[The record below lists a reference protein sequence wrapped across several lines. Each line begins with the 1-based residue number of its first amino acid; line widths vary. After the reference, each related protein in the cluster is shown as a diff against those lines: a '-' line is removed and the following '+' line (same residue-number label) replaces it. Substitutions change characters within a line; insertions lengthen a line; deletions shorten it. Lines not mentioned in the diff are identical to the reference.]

1 MASPSQD
8 DKHSAFRERVE
19 AGFAGT
25 FGRPCGLVA
34 AAPGRVNLIGEHTDY
49 NDGYVLPMALD
60 REILAAAAARE
71 DGTLRVHSADFR
83 EEASFK
89 LGALEPGSVK
99 GWAAYVAAV
108 HWALGREGYP
118 LRGADLFIQGDLPRG
133 AGLSSSAAL
142 ELAVARAACALGGWT
157 WDAAAMARVCQK
169 AENEFVGVRCG
180 IMDQFAAAVGEAG
193 CALFLDCRSLA
204 HESVPIGWTGAEFV
218 VIDSG
223 VSRSLHTSAY
233 NERREECVLAV
244 RELSVRFPGLSSLRD
259 ATPEMLRD
267 PASEN
272 EPWWHRARH
281 VVSENGRVLKAVEA
295 LRGGKPAAFGNLM
308 SASHASLRDDY
319 AVSCPELDLLVACA
333 LEQPGCF
340 GARLTGAGFGGCT
353 ISLVAGEAV
362 PAFAENVTASYQGAT
377 GISPQVFIFKAGRT
391 ARLL

>member
-1 MASPSQD
+1 MSSSQD
-8 DKHSAFRERVE
+8 GENGAFRGRVE
-19 AGFAGT
+19 AGFAET

-60 REILAAAAARE
+60 REILVGAAAR
-71 DGTLRVHSADFR
+71 DDDTLRVYSADYR
-83 EEASFK
+83 EECSIK
-89 LGALEPGSVK
+89 LGALGPGSVK
-99 GWAAYVAAV
+99 GWAGYAAAV
-108 HWALGREGYP
+108 HWALMREGYP
-118 LRGADLFIQGDLPRG
+118 LRGADLFLHGDLPRG

-157 WDAAAMARVCQK
+157 WDAAAMARTCQK
-169 AENEFVGVRCG
+169 AENEYVGVQCG
-180 IMDQFAAAVGEAG
+180 IMDQFAAAVGEPD

-223 VSRSLHTSAY
+223 VRRSLHTSAY
-233 NERREECVLAV
+233 NERREECRRAV
-244 RELSVRFPGLSSLRD
+244 RELSARFPGLSSLRD
-259 ATPEMLRD
+259 ATPEMLWD
-267 PASEN
+267 LAFEN
-272 EPWWHRARH
+272 EIWWRRARH
-281 VVSENGRVLKAVEA
+281 VVSENGRVLLALQA
-295 LRGGKPAAFGNLM
+295 LRGGKPAAFGSLM

-319 AVSCPELDLLVACA
+319 AVSCPELDLLVAGA

-353 ISLVAGEAV
+353 ISLVASKAV
-362 PAFAENVTASYQGAT
+362 PDFTEKVTAPYRAAK
-377 GISPQVFIFKAGRT
+377 GISPQVFVFKAGRP